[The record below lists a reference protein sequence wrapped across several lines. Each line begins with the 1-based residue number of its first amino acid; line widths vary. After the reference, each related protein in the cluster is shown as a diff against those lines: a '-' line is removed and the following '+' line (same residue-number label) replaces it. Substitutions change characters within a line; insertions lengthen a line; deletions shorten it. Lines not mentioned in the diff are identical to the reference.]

1 MAQYGQ
7 EQYGTVQYGGGTQ
20 AVGTANFDYTA
31 SGQVTSNQ
39 DRGTATFTFAPSG
52 QVTSAFDSGDGTF
65 SLTATGSGDVVGI
78 AGSGT
83 AEFDFSASG
92 LSTFPVAA
100 AGTEYYLDRT
110 DKSNYIVFNGDE
122 SNYPDITIG
131 EENSFT
137 FYIKGTSRFQDAETR
152 YDRVKDLE
160 RYAGYPTVERTLSG
174 AYYSEDSYPL
184 STRDSLLV
192 SIEPGDGVDEARGVW
207 GIVQSIDDS
216 TEIFGAVAR
225 IDMSVLVLA
234 EFDDFADRSAVEAEY
249 KADF

>member
-1 MAQYGQ
+1 MP
-7 EQYGTVQYGGGTQ
+7 QYGTDQYGSVRYGGGTF
-20 AVGTANFDYTA
+20 ATGESTFSFGA

-39 DRGTATFTFAPSG
+39 DSGTATFN
-52 QVTSAFDSGDGTF
+52 
-65 SLTATGSGDVVGI
+65 
-78 AGSGT
+78 
-83 AEFDFSASG
+83 FSASG
-92 LSTFPVAA
+92 TVKFPFAPT
-100 AGTEYYLDRT
+100 GTEHYLDRKVK
-110 DKSNYIVFNGDE
+110 DNIIVFNGDE

-131 EENSFT
+131 EESTFT
-137 FYIKGTSRFQDAETR
+137 FYIKDTVQGYDAETR

-160 RYAGYPTVERTLSG
+160 QYAGYPTVERTLTG

-184 STRDSLLV
+184 SDRDSMLV

-225 IDMSVLVLA
+225 IEMSVLVLA
-234 EFDDFADRSAVEAEY
+234 EFDEFRRPEVESEY